1 MKYYISAVL
10 AMLMW
15 SSSFIATKITY
26 QSFSPILL
34 CLIRFAIST
43 LLLFV
48 YRLFQKNRTH
58 VEKKDRKNIILSA
71 ILGISIYYVLENI
84 GLSYTSASMT
94 SLIEAAY
101 PALTVLVGIFIYHEK
116 TNKRILC
123 GIAISIIGVV
133 ILTGFSNSESGN
145 MLGNILLLADGILWG
160 FYNYL
165 VQRIPD
171 RYDSIT
177 VTFYQMLYGTIGLVP
192 LLFLETPVCVN
203 VTPAVIAAVLY
214 LAAGCSVAALLLY
227 NYGLKGLSASHAS
240 ALMNVMP
247 IFGILLSALILHETI
262 TLNQI
267 IGGIIIMFGVFIST
281 SKEKS

>member
-26 QSFSPILL
+26 QSISPILL
-34 CLIRFAIST
+34 CLIRFGIST

-48 YRLFQKNRTH
+48 YRLFQKEKVH
-58 VEKKDRKNIILSA
+58 IEKKDMKNIILSA
-71 ILGISIYYVLENI
+71 LLGISIYYVLENI

-116 TNKRILC
+116 TNKRMLA
-123 GIAISIIGVV
+123 GIAISICGVV
-133 ILTGFSNSESGN
+133 ILTGFSSSESSG
-145 MLGNILLLADGILWG
+145 MFGNILLLVDGILWG

-165 VQRIPD
+165 VQKIPD
-171 RYDSIT
+171 HYDSIT
-177 VTFYQMLYGTIGLVP
+177 VTFYQMLFGTIGLFP
-192 LLFLETPVCVN
+192 LVLLETPVCTN
-203 VTPAVIAAVLY
+203 VTPAVIIAILY
-214 LAAGCSVAALLLY
+214 LSAGCSVLALLLY

-247 IFGILLSALILHETI
+247 IFGIILSAVILQESI
-262 TLNQI
+262 TFNQI
-267 IGGIIIMFGVFIST
+267 IGGIIIMIGVLIST